1 LSRTHLCDLNVW
13 LALTI
18 SGHQKHVD
26 AARRLDGLP
35 ARDSVLFCRTTQQSF
50 LRLLTAAAVF
60 APYGNAPLSNRA
72 AWRVYR
78 ALAADDRTQLAAE
91 PSELQDVW
99 EGYAERDTASPKLWT
114 DAYLAAF
121 ARTGGHRLVTTD
133 QDYGQFPDLDVL
145 VL

>member
-1 LSRTHLCDLNVW
+1 
-13 LALTI
+13 
-18 SGHQKHVD
+18 
-26 AARRLDGLP
+26 
-35 ARDSVLFCRTTQQSF
+35 
-50 LRLLTAAAVF
+50 LLTAAAVF